1 MVDILIYVNN
11 GIEAFGTSAKTLT
24 VNEQPKNLSL
34 DFVAEELHHRMPLV
48 PNDVI
53 KQVLTGFT
61 EVTARMIAE
70 GFAIQGTNAVGDVLL
85 RYYTDAHLNT
95 PTRNINLAKAK
106 ELMPGVV
113 TDEASMVEHAGE
125 LVALAGVTLRP
136 YVEVQKKFHE
146 LLAEYKPKYE
156 VKGTKEI
163 PYLQKKTGEDDD
175 TGDDNQGNQ
184 GGNGG
189 GGGTG
194 DDPELEG

>member
-1 MVDILIYVNN
+1 
-11 GIEAFGTSAKTLT
+11 
-24 VNEQPKNLSL
+24 
-34 DFVAEELHHRMPLV
+34 
-48 PNDVI
+48 
-53 KQVLTGFT
+53 
-61 EVTARMIAE
+61 
-70 GFAIQGTNAVGDVLL
+70 
-85 RYYTDAHLNT
+85 
-95 PTRNINLAKAK
+95 
-106 ELMPGVV
+106 MPGVV

-163 PYLQKKTGEDDD
+163 PYLQKKTDEGTQG

-184 GGNGG
+184 GGS